1 MTDQQLIKPMTNIIR
16 LVPIVVFILVCF
28 RLEAK
33 PAELVFTYWGSPFE
47 RKAVEKVIQKF
58 TQQHSNIRVHP
69 QHIPNSNYT
78 TKLVTMVAAG
88 TAPDIAYIPDPMIST
103 WASTGWLSKSRSNA

>member
-33 PAELVFTYWGSPFE
+33 PAELVLPIGALLLNGKPLK
-47 RKAVEKVIQKF
+47 R
-58 TQQHSNIRVHP
+58 
-69 QHIPNSNYT
+69 
-78 TKLVTMVAAG
+78 
-88 TAPDIAYIPDPMIST
+88 
-103 WASTGWLSKSRSNA
+103 